1 MLISEMHIALDQEL
15 NKINSALYDILTPY
29 EKDFALN
36 KNIERFVKQRYGA
49 ASNIKRKGFEM
60 SQKRIDD
67 LRALVQTNYF
77 VNAYVPISLDPD
89 SSISVEAEFPS
100 DYMFLL
106 NQRSKISYNPC
117 GTFVPVTESFTE
129 EYAVLDLSINNLDL
143 AAFLNWGTFVLKA
156 TGNTVYSNTSAS
168 SYTRADDSIMI
179 DILIDHIKNVW
190 QTTVW
195 NTKYDIEVY
204 YEKYDTKFFPNSLIF
219 VYKGTGT
226 APTWTYSVNNPAS
239 FNTLSTINNS
249 KSKYTITNT
258 ITVANRAVQQD
269 DLFALQQDPFGATT
283 FDFPLSIINDNKVRI
298 YFDDTFVVNQTIM
311 SYLRKPKT
319 VSYYLSI
326 NCNLPEETH
335 DEIVS
340 MTASYL
346 LEEFEAGRL
355 KTHLETTVATNE

>member
-67 LRALVQTNYF
+67 LRSLVQTNYF

-117 GTFVPVTESFTE
+117 GTFVPVTEGFTE
-129 EYAVLDLSINNLDL
+129 EYSLLDISALN
-143 AAFLNWGTFVLKA
+143 FTNWGDFVLYYYINP
-156 TGNTVYSNTSAS
+156 TLTIVYSNPEASA
-168 SYTRADDSIMI
+168 YTRADDSIMI
-179 DILIDHIKNVW
+179 GILIDHIKNVW
-190 QTTVW
+190 QTTLW

-204 YEKYDTKFFPNSLIF
+204 YEKYDTKFFPNQLIF
-219 VYKGTGT
+219 VYKGIGV
-226 APTWTYSVNNPAS
+226 APVWNVSDDGGVN
-239 FNTLSTINNS
+239 TQGLVLGNNS

-283 FDFPLSIINDNKVRI
+283 FDFPLSIINDNKIRI
-298 YFDDTFVVNQTIM
+298 YFDNTFVVNQTIM